1 MSSAH
6 SHTTHITTSVM
17 KRMFITGGK
26 MLEVNKAQVDA
37 LNVFPVPDGDT
48 GTNMSLTMMSAV
60 KEINAGT
67 SPSMADLA
75 DRLARGALRGA
86 RGNSGV
92 ILSQILKGFSNVIA
106 KCDECDARTFAKGL
120 KEGAELAYRAVSKPK
135 EGTILTVVRGMA
147 EEAVDVAKRTNDI
160 EKLMNAVLAK
170 GEVVLAQTPDLLEV
184 LKRAGVVDSG
194 GFGLIT
200 LFKGLIMGYL
210 DQEVSGAEE
219 YSPAIEAGSTK
230 SQSIDSAFPDDSE
243 LIVDYESL
251 GELDFGY
258 CTEFFIINIKK
269 RTTVTDIDKLR
280 GYLNDI
286 GNSVICIGDLS
297 LVKVHVHTNNPG
309 KALSKALTLGEL
321 DKVKIENMME
331 QNRQLRAKYEAERK
345 PIGILSVC
353 AGDGFAAIFKD
364 LLVDQVIEG
373 GQTMN
378 PSADDI
384 AQACRKINAENI
396 IILPNNK
403 NIILSAEQSRTLV
416 QNRNIFVLQ
425 TKDIP
430 QGLAA
435 VLGYNPEA
443 SLKDNLENMSQAFH
457 EVDAGQV
464 TYAVRDTN
472 LGNISIK
479 KGDIIGLD
487 KGDIVTTGNDV
498 EGVTTALV
506 DSMLTEDKEVLTLY
520 YGQDVT
526 EEQAEAFADRIQ
538 DTHPEIEVIL
548 HYGGQPLYYYV
559 LSVE

>member
-1 MSSAH
+1 
-6 SHTTHITTSVM
+6 
-17 KRMFITGGK
+17 MFIAGGK
-26 MLEVNKAQVDA
+26 MLEVNKSQVDA

-60 KEINAGT
+60 KEINSVSST
-67 SPSMADLA
+67 SMAEFADKLA
-75 DRLARGALRGA
+75 KGALRGA

-92 ILSQILKGFSNVIA
+92 ILSQILKGFSNIIA
-106 KCDECDARTFAKGL
+106 TKDECDAKQFAKGL
-120 KEGAELAYRAVSKPK
+120 REGAEMAYRAVSKPK
-135 EGTILTVVRGMA
+135 EGTILTVVRYMA
-147 EEAVDVAKRTNDI
+147 EEAVDMAKRTNSI

-170 GEVVLAQTPDLLEV
+170 GEEVLAQTPDMLEV

-200 LFKGLIMGYL
+200 MFKGLIMGYL

-219 YSPAIEAGSTK
+219 YVLSEAAPKT
-230 SQSIDSAFPDDSE
+230 QSIDSAFPDDNE
-243 LIVDYESL
+243 LVVDYESL

-258 CTEFFIINIKK
+258 CTEFFITNIKK
-269 RTTVTDIDKLR
+269 KTTVTDIDKLR
-280 GYLNDI
+280 DYLNDI

-345 PIGILSVC
+345 PIGILAVC

-384 AQACRKINAENI
+384 ATACKKINAENI

-435 VLGYNPEA
+435 VLAYNPDA
-443 SLKDNLENMSQAFH
+443 PLKNNLEEMTAAFSTI
-457 EVDAGQV
+457 DAGQV
-464 TYAVRDTN
+464 TYAVRDTVI
-472 LGNISIK
+472 GKFTIK

-487 KGDIVTTGNDV
+487 KGDIVTSGKNV
-498 EGVTTALV
+498 EKVTTSLI
-506 DSMLTEDKEVLTLY
+506 DSMLADDKEVVTLY
-520 YGQDVT
+520 YGADVA
-526 EEQAEAFADRIQ
+526 EEDAERFVEKLSE
-538 DTHPEIEVIL
+538 THPDVEFIL

-559 LSVE
+559 LSIE

>member
-1 MSSAH
+1 MSSAY
-6 SHTTHITTSVM
+6 SNKTHITASVM
-17 KRMFITGGK
+17 KRMFIAGGK

-48 GTNMSLTMMSAV
+48 GTNMSLTMMSAI
-60 KEINAGT
+60 KEINQLSST
-67 SPSMADLA
+67 SMAEFADKLA
-75 DRLARGALRGA
+75 KGALRGA

-106 KCDECDARTFAKGL
+106 GCEEVDARNFAKGL
-120 KEGAELAYRAVSKPK
+120 REGAQLAYNAVSKPK

-147 EEAVDVAKRTNDI
+147 EEAMDVAKRTNSI
-160 EKLMNAVLAK
+160 EKLLNAVLAK
-170 GEVVLAQTPDLLEV
+170 GEETLAKTPDMLDV

-200 LFKGLIMGYL
+200 LFKGIIMGYL
-210 DQEVSGAEE
+210 DQEVTGAEE
-219 YSPAIEAGSTK
+219 YALSETAKPQAS
-230 SQSIDSAFPDDSE
+230 DSDFPDDSE
-243 LIVDYESL
+243 MFVDYESL

-280 GYLNDI
+280 DYLNEI

-297 LVKVHVHTNNPG
+297 MVKVHVHTNNPG

-321 DKVKIENMME
+321 DKIKIENMME

-345 PIGILSVC
+345 PIGLLAVC
-353 AGDGFAAIFKD
+353 SGEGFSAIFKD

-378 PSADDI
+378 PSAEDI
-384 AQACRKINAENI
+384 ASAARKINAENI

-416 QNRNIFVLQ
+416 QRRNIFVLP

-430 QGLAA
+430 QGITA
-435 VLGYNPEA
+435 VLNYSPDA
-443 SLKDNLENMSQAFH
+443 PLKENLENMTAAFSNI
-457 EVDAGQV
+457 DAGQV
-464 TYAVRDTN
+464 TYAVRDTVI
-472 LGNISIK
+472 GKRSIK
-479 KGDIIGLD
+479 KGNIIGID
-487 KGDIVTTGNDV
+487 KGDIVTCGKSV
-498 EGVTTALV
+498 EKVTL
-506 DSMLTEDKEVLTLY
+506 DLIGGMMNPDKEVVTLY
-520 YGQDVT
+520 YGSDVK
-526 EEQAEAFADRIQ
+526 EEDAEAFAEKVQATYPDV
-538 DTHPEIEVIL
+538 EVIL
-548 HYGGQPLYYYV
+548 HYGGQSLYYYV

>member
-1 MSSAH
+1 MSSAY
-6 SHTTHITTSVM
+6 SNKTHITASVM
-17 KRMFITGGK
+17 KRMFIAGGK

-48 GTNMSLTMMSAV
+48 GTNMSLTMMSAI
-60 KEINAGT
+60 KEINQLSST
-67 SPSMADLA
+67 SMAEFADKLA
-75 DRLARGALRGA
+75 KGALRGA

-106 KCDECDARTFAKGL
+106 GCEEVDARNFAKGL
-120 KEGAELAYRAVSKPK
+120 REGAQLAYDAVSKPK

-147 EEAVDVAKRTNDI
+147 EEAMDVAKRTNSI
-160 EKLMNAVLAK
+160 EKLLNAVLAK
-170 GEVVLAQTPDLLEV
+170 GEETLAKTPDMLDV

-200 LFKGLIMGYL
+200 LFKGIIMGYL
-210 DQEVSGAEE
+210 DQEVTGAEE
-219 YSPAIEAGSTK
+219 YALSETAKPQAS
-230 SQSIDSAFPDDSE
+230 DSDFPDDSE
-243 LIVDYESL
+243 MFVDYESL

-280 GYLNDI
+280 DYLNEI

-297 LVKVHVHTNNPG
+297 MVKVHVHTNNPG

-321 DKVKIENMME
+321 DKIKIENMME

-345 PIGILSVC
+345 PIGLLAVC
-353 AGDGFAAIFKD
+353 SGEGFSAIFKD

-378 PSADDI
+378 PSAEDI
-384 AQACRKINAENI
+384 ASAARKINAENI

-416 QNRNIFVLQ
+416 QRRNIFVLP
-425 TKDIP
+425 TKDLP
-430 QGLAA
+430 QGIAA
-435 VLGYNPEA
+435 VLNYSPDA
-443 SLKDNLENMSQAFH
+443 SLSENLENMTAAFSNI
-457 EVDAGQV
+457 DAGQV
-464 TYAVRDTN
+464 TYAVRDTVIDN
-472 LGNISIK
+472 FVIK
-479 KGDIIGLD
+479 KGNIIGLD
-487 KGDIVTTGNDV
+487 KGSIVTSGKSV
-498 EGVTTALV
+498 EKVTMSLI
-506 DSMLTEDKEVLTLY
+506 DRMMSEDKEVVTLY
-520 YGQDVT
+520 YGSDVK
-526 EEQAEAFADRIQ
+526 EEDAEAFAEKVQ
-538 DTHPEIEVIL
+538 ATHPDIEVIL

>member
-1 MSSAH
+1 MASAH
-6 SHTTHITTSVM
+6 SIKTHITASVM
-17 KRMFITGGK
+17 KRMFIAGGK
-26 MLEVNKAQVDA
+26 MLDVNKAQVDA

-60 KEINAGT
+60 KEINNINST
-67 SPSMADLA
+67 SMSELA
-75 DRLARGALRGA
+75 ERLAKGALRGA

-92 ILSQILKGFSNVIA
+92 ILSQILKGFSNIIA
-106 KCDECDARTFAKGL
+106 QNEECDARTFAKGL
-120 KEGAELAYRAVSKPK
+120 REGAELAYRAVSKPK
-135 EGTILTVVRGMA
+135 EGTILTVVRSMA
-147 EEAVDVAKRTNDI
+147 EEAIDTAKRTTDI
-160 EKLMNAVLAK
+160 QKLMNAVLEK
-170 GEVVLAQTPDLLEV
+170 GEETLARTPDMLDV

-194 GFGLIT
+194 GYGLIT

-210 DQEVSGAEE
+210 DQEVTGAEE
-219 YSPAIEAGSTK
+219 YIVNDSPKA
-230 SQSIDSAFPDDSE
+230 SQPIDAAFPDDSE

-258 CTEFFIINIKK
+258 CTEFFITNIKK

-280 GYLNDI
+280 DYLNEI

-297 LVKVHVHTNNPG
+297 LIKVHVHTNNPG
-309 KALSKALTLGEL
+309 KALTKALTLGEL

-331 QNRQLRAKYEAERK
+331 QNRQLRARYEAERK
-345 PIGILSVC
+345 PIGLLAVC
-353 AGDGFAAIFKD
+353 AGDGFSAIFKD

-384 AQACRKINAENI
+384 ASAAKKINAENI

-435 VLGYNPEA
+435 VLNFSPDA
-443 SLKDNLENMSQAFH
+443 SLSENLENMTTAFSG
-457 EVDAGQV
+457 VDAGQV
-464 TYAVRDTN
+464 TYAVRDTV
-472 LGNISIK
+472 IDKFTIK

-487 KGDIVTTGNDV
+487 KGNIVTSGKNI
-498 EGVTTALV
+498 EAVTTALIEG
-506 DSMLTEDKEVLTLY
+506 MLNEDKEVVTLY
-520 YGQDVT
+520 YGQDVK
-526 EEQAEAFADRIQ
+526 EEDAEAFCDKLQ
-538 DTHPEIEVIL
+538 KEHPDIEFIL

>member
-1 MSSAH
+1 MSSAY
-6 SHTTHITTSVM
+6 SNKTHITASVM
-17 KRMFITGGK
+17 KRMFIAGGK

-60 KEINAGT
+60 KEINQLT
-67 SPSMADLA
+67 STSMAEFA
-75 DRLARGALRGA
+75 DKLSKGALRGA

-106 KCDECDARTFAKGL
+106 GYEAVDARAFAKGWR
-120 KEGAELAYRAVSKPK
+120 EGAQLAYSAVSKPK
-135 EGTILTVVRGMA
+135 EGTILTVVRAMA
-147 EEAVDVAKRTNDI
+147 EEAIDVAKRTNSI
-160 EKLMNAVLAK
+160 EKLMNAILAK
-170 GEVVLAQTPDLLEV
+170 GEETLAQTPDMLEV

-210 DQEVSGAEE
+210 DQEVTGADE
-219 YSPAIEAGSTK
+219 YAVTESKPQTTNS
-230 SQSIDSAFPDDSE
+230 DFPDDSE
-243 LIVDYESL
+243 LFVDYESL
-251 GELDFGY
+251 GQLDFGY

-280 GYLNDI
+280 DYLNEI

-297 LVKVHVHTNNPG
+297 MVKVHVHTNNPG

-331 QNRQLRAKYEAERK
+331 QSRQLRAKYEAERK
-345 PIGILSVC
+345 PIGLLAVC
-353 AGDGFAAIFKD
+353 SGDGFSAIFKD

-378 PSADDI
+378 PSAEDI
-384 AQACRKINAENI
+384 ASAARKINAENI

-416 QNRNIFVLQ
+416 QRRNIFVLP
-425 TKDIP
+425 TKDLP
-430 QGLAA
+430 QGIAA
-435 VLGYNPEA
+435 VLNYSPDA
-443 SLKDNLENMSQAFH
+443 SLLENLENMTAAFSNI
-457 EVDAGQV
+457 DAGQV
-464 TYAVRDTN
+464 TYAVRDTVIDN
-472 LGNISIK
+472 FVIK
-479 KGDIIGLD
+479 KGNIIGLD
-487 KGDIVTTGNDV
+487 KGSIVTSGKSV
-498 EGVTTALV
+498 EKVTMSLI
-506 DSMLTEDKEVLTLY
+506 DRMMSEDKEVVTLY
-520 YGQDVT
+520 YGSDVK
-526 EEQAEAFADRIQ
+526 EEDAEAFAQ
-538 DTHPEIEVIL
+538 KVQETHPDIEVIL

>member
-1 MSSAH
+1 MSSAY
-6 SHTTHITTSVM
+6 SNKTHITASVM
-17 KRMFITGGK
+17 KRMFIAGGK

-48 GTNMSLTMMSAV
+48 GTNMSLTMMSAI
-60 KEINAGT
+60 KEINQLSST
-67 SPSMADLA
+67 SMAEFSDKLA
-75 DRLARGALRGA
+75 KGALRGA

-106 KCDECDARTFAKGL
+106 GCEEVDARNFAKGL
-120 KEGAELAYRAVSKPK
+120 REGAQLAYNAVSKPK

-147 EEAVDVAKRTNDI
+147 EEAMDVAKRTNSI
-160 EKLMNAVLAK
+160 EKLLNAVLAK
-170 GEVVLAQTPDLLEV
+170 GEETLAKTPDMLDV

-200 LFKGLIMGYL
+200 LFKGIIMGYL
-210 DQEVSGAEE
+210 DQEVTGAEE
-219 YSPAIEAGSTK
+219 YALSETAKPQAS
-230 SQSIDSAFPDDSE
+230 DSDFPDDSE
-243 LIVDYESL
+243 MFVDYESL

-280 GYLNDI
+280 DYLNEI

-297 LVKVHVHTNNPG
+297 MVKVHVHTNNPG

-321 DKVKIENMME
+321 DKIKIENMME

-345 PIGILSVC
+345 PIGLLAVC
-353 AGDGFAAIFKD
+353 SGEGFSAIFKD

-378 PSADDI
+378 PSAEDI
-384 AQACRKINAENI
+384 ASAARKINAENI

-416 QNRNIFVLQ
+416 QRRNIFVLP

-430 QGLAA
+430 QGITA
-435 VLGYNPEA
+435 VLNYSPDA
-443 SLKDNLENMSQAFH
+443 PLKENLENMTAAFSNI
-457 EVDAGQV
+457 DAGQV
-464 TYAVRDTN
+464 TYAVRDTVI
-472 LGNISIK
+472 GKRSIK
-479 KGDIIGLD
+479 KGNIIGID
-487 KGDIVTTGNDV
+487 KGDIVTCGKSV
-498 EGVTTALV
+498 EKVTL
-506 DSMLTEDKEVLTLY
+506 DLIGGMMNPDKEVVTLY
-520 YGQDVT
+520 YGSDVK
-526 EEQAEAFADRIQ
+526 EEDAEAFAEKVQATYPDV
-538 DTHPEIEVIL
+538 EVIL

>member
-1 MSSAH
+1 MSSAY
-6 SHTTHITTSVM
+6 SNKTHITASVM
-17 KRMFITGGK
+17 KRMFVAGGK

-48 GTNMSLTMMSAV
+48 GTNMSLTMMSAI
-60 KEINAGT
+60 KEINQLSST
-67 SPSMADLA
+67 SMAEFADKLA
-75 DRLARGALRGA
+75 KGALRGA

-106 KCDECDARTFAKGL
+106 GCEEVDARNFAKGL
-120 KEGAELAYRAVSKPK
+120 REGAQLAYNAVSKPK

-147 EEAVDVAKRTNDI
+147 EEAMDVAKRTNSI
-160 EKLMNAVLAK
+160 EKLLNAVLAK
-170 GEVVLAQTPDLLEV
+170 GEETLAKTPDMLDV

-200 LFKGLIMGYL
+200 LFKGIIMGYL
-210 DQEVSGAEE
+210 DQEVTGAEE
-219 YSPAIEAGSTK
+219 YALSETAKPQAS
-230 SQSIDSAFPDDSE
+230 DSDFPDDSE
-243 LIVDYESL
+243 MFVDYESL

-280 GYLNDI
+280 DYLNEI

-297 LVKVHVHTNNPG
+297 MVKVHVHTNNPG

-321 DKVKIENMME
+321 DKIKIENMME

-345 PIGILSVC
+345 PIGLLAVC
-353 AGDGFAAIFKD
+353 SGEGFSAIFKD

-378 PSADDI
+378 PSAEDI
-384 AQACRKINAENI
+384 ASAARKINAENI

-416 QNRNIFVLQ
+416 QRRNIFVLP
-425 TKDIP
+425 TKDLP
-430 QGLAA
+430 QGIAA
-435 VLGYNPEA
+435 VLNYSPDA
-443 SLKDNLENMSQAFH
+443 SLSENLENMTAAFSNI
-457 EVDAGQV
+457 DAGQV
-464 TYAVRDTN
+464 TYAVRDTVIDN
-472 LGNISIK
+472 FVIK
-479 KGDIIGLD
+479 KGNIIGLD
-487 KGDIVTTGNDV
+487 KGSIVTSGKSV
-498 EGVTTALV
+498 EKVTMSLI
-506 DSMLTEDKEVLTLY
+506 DRMMSEDKEVVTLY
-520 YGQDVT
+520 YGSDVK
-526 EEQAEAFADRIQ
+526 EEDAEAFAQ
-538 DTHPEIEVIL
+538 KVQETHPDIEVIL

>member
-1 MSSAH
+1 MSSAY
-6 SHTTHITTSVM
+6 SNKTHITASVM
-17 KRMFITGGK
+17 KRMFIAGGK

-48 GTNMSLTMMSAV
+48 GTNMSLTMMSAI
-60 KEINAGT
+60 KEINQLSST
-67 SPSMADLA
+67 SMAEFADKLA
-75 DRLARGALRGA
+75 KGALRGA

-106 KCDECDARTFAKGL
+106 GCEEVDARNFAKGL
-120 KEGAELAYRAVSKPK
+120 REGAQLAYNAVSKPK

-147 EEAVDVAKRTNDI
+147 EEAMDVAKRTNSI
-160 EKLMNAVLAK
+160 EKLLNAVLAK
-170 GEVVLAQTPDLLEV
+170 GEETLAKTPDMLDV

-200 LFKGLIMGYL
+200 LFKGIIMGYL
-210 DQEVSGAEE
+210 DQEVTGAEE
-219 YSPAIEAGSTK
+219 YALSETAKPQAS
-230 SQSIDSAFPDDSE
+230 DSDFPDDSE
-243 LIVDYESL
+243 MFVDYESL

-280 GYLNDI
+280 DYLNEI

-297 LVKVHVHTNNPG
+297 MVKVHVHTNNPG

-321 DKVKIENMME
+321 DKIKIENMME

-345 PIGILSVC
+345 HIGLLAVC
-353 AGDGFAAIFKD
+353 SGEGFSAIFKD

-378 PSADDI
+378 PSAEDI
-384 AQACRKINAENI
+384 ASAARKINAENI

-416 QNRNIFVLQ
+416 QRRNIFVLP

-430 QGLAA
+430 QGITA
-435 VLGYNPEA
+435 VLNYSPDA
-443 SLKDNLENMSQAFH
+443 PLKENLENMTAAFSNI
-457 EVDAGQV
+457 DAGQV
-464 TYAVRDTN
+464 TYAVRDTVI
-472 LGNISIK
+472 GKRSIK
-479 KGDIIGLD
+479 KGNIIGID
-487 KGDIVTTGNDV
+487 KGDIVTCGKSV
-498 EGVTTALV
+498 EKVTL
-506 DSMLTEDKEVLTLY
+506 DLIGGMMNPDKEVVTLY
-520 YGQDVT
+520 YGSDVK
-526 EEQAEAFADRIQ
+526 EEDAEAFAEKVQATYPDV
-538 DTHPEIEVIL
+538 EVIL

>member
-1 MSSAH
+1 MSSAK
-6 SHTTHITTSVM
+6 SNTTHITPSVM
-17 KRMFITGGK
+17 KRMFIAGGK

-60 KEINAGT
+60 KEINSVSTT
-67 SPSMADLA
+67 SMSDFADKLA
-75 DRLARGALRGA
+75 KGALRGA

-92 ILSQILKGFSNVIA
+92 ILSQILKGFSNVIGT
-106 KCDECDARTFAKGL
+106 KDECDAKQFAKGL
-120 KEGAELAYRAVSKPK
+120 REGAEMAYRAVSKPK
-135 EGTILTVVRGMA
+135 EGTILTVIRYMA
-147 EEAVDVAKRTNDI
+147 DEAVDQAKRTNSI
-160 EKLMNAVLAK
+160 EKLMNATLAK
-170 GEVVLAQTPDLLEV
+170 GEEILAQTPDMLDV

-200 LFKGLIMGYL
+200 MFKGLIMGYL

-219 YSPAIEAGSTK
+219 YTTPEAKPGKTD
-230 SQSIDSAFPDDSE
+230 SIFPDDNE
-243 LIVDYESL
+243 LVVDYESL

-258 CTEFFIINIKK
+258 CTEFFIINIKPK
-269 RTTVTDIDKLR
+269 TTLTDIDKLR
-280 GYLNDI
+280 DYLNDI

-309 KALSKALTLGEL
+309 KALSKALQLGEL

-345 PIGILSVC
+345 PIGILAVC

-384 AQACRKINAENI
+384 AQACKKINAENI

-403 NIILSAEQSRTLV
+403 NIILSAEQSRVLV
-416 QNRNIFVLQ
+416 PNRNIFVLQ

-435 VLGYNPEA
+435 VLNYNPEA
-443 SLKDNLENMSQAFH
+443 SIAENLKEMTNSFVNI
-457 EVDAGQV
+457 DAGQV
-464 TYAVRDTN
+464 TYAVRDTQIGK
-472 LGNISIK
+472 LTIK
-479 KGDIIGLD
+479 KDDIIGID
-487 KGDIVTTGNDV
+487 KGELVTTGTDV
-498 EGVTTALV
+498 EAVTTNLI
-506 DSMLTEDKEVLTLY
+506 DSMLTEDKEVVTLY
-520 YGQDVT
+520 YGADVK
-526 EEQAEAFADRIQ
+526 EEDAEAYVDKLAE
-538 DTHPEIEVIL
+538 THPDIEFIL

>member
-1 MSSAH
+1 MASAH
-6 SHTTHITTSVM
+6 SSTTHITASVM
-17 KRMFITGGK
+17 KRMFIAGGQ

-60 KEINAGT
+60 KEINSLNST
-67 SPSMADLA
+67 SMSEFSDKLA
-75 DRLARGALRGA
+75 KGALRGA

-106 KCDECDARTFAKGL
+106 QKDECDARTFAKGL
-120 KEGAELAYRAVSKPK
+120 REGAELAYRAVSKPK
-135 EGTILTVVRGMA
+135 EGTILTVIRSMA
-147 EEAVDVAKRTNDI
+147 EEAVDMAKRTTSI
-160 EKLMNAVLAK
+160 QKLMESVLNK
-170 GEVVLAQTPDLLEV
+170 GEITLAQTPDMLEV

-210 DQEVSGAEE
+210 DQEITGAEDYE
-219 YSPAIEAGSTK
+219 PTEASK
-230 SQSIDSAFPDDSE
+230 PQSIDSAFPDDSE

-251 GELDFGY
+251 GQLDFGY

-280 GYLNDI
+280 EYLNEI

-297 LVKVHVHTNNPG
+297 LIKVHVHTNNPG

-331 QNRQLRAKYEAERK
+331 QNRQLRARYEAERK
-345 PIGILSVC
+345 PIGLLAVC
-353 AGDGFAAIFKD
+353 SGDGFSAIFKD

-378 PSADDI
+378 PSAEDI
-384 AQACRKINAENI
+384 ASAARKINAENI

-435 VLGYNPEA
+435 VLNFSPDA
-443 SLKDNLENMSQAFH
+443 SLSENLENMTTAF
-457 EVDAGQV
+457 VGIDAGQV
-464 TYAVRDTN
+464 TYAVRDTVIDN
-472 LGNISIK
+472 LKIK
-479 KGDIIGLD
+479 KGDIIGID
-487 KGDIVTTGNDV
+487 KGTIVNSGKDV
-498 EGVTTALV
+498 EKVTTALIE
-506 DSMLTEDKEVLTLY
+506 SMLTEDKEVVTLY
-520 YGQDVT
+520 YGVDVA
-526 EEQAEAFADRIQ
+526 EEKAEAYVEKLQ
-538 DTHPEIEVIL
+538 EKHPNIEFIL

>member
-1 MSSAH
+1 MSSAY
-6 SHTTHITTSVM
+6 SNKTHITASVM
-17 KRMFITGGK
+17 KRMFIAGGK

-60 KEINAGT
+60 KEINQLT
-67 SPSMADLA
+67 STSMAEFA
-75 DRLARGALRGA
+75 DKLSKGALRGA

-106 KCDECDARTFAKGL
+106 GYEAVDARAFAKGWR
-120 KEGAELAYRAVSKPK
+120 EGAQLAYSAVSKPK
-135 EGTILTVVRGMA
+135 EGTILTVVRAMA
-147 EEAVDVAKRTNDI
+147 EEAIDVAKRTNSI
-160 EKLMNAVLAK
+160 EKLMNAILAK
-170 GEVVLAQTPDLLEV
+170 GEETLAQTPDMLEV

-210 DQEVSGAEE
+210 DQEVTGADE
-219 YSPAIEAGSTK
+219 YAVTESKPQKTNS
-230 SQSIDSAFPDDSE
+230 DFPDDSE
-243 LIVDYESL
+243 LFVDYESL
-251 GELDFGY
+251 GQLDFGY

-280 GYLNDI
+280 DYLNEI

-297 LVKVHVHTNNPG
+297 MVKVHVHTNNPG

-345 PIGILSVC
+345 PIGLLAVC
-353 AGDGFAAIFKD
+353 SGDGFSAIFKD

-378 PSADDI
+378 PSAEDI
-384 AQACRKINAENI
+384 ASAARKINAENI

-416 QNRNIFVLQ
+416 QRRNIFVLP
-425 TKDIP
+425 TKDLP
-430 QGLAA
+430 QGIAA
-435 VLGYNPEA
+435 VLNYSPDA
-443 SLKDNLENMSQAFH
+443 SLLENLENMTAAFSNI
-457 EVDAGQV
+457 DAGQV
-464 TYAVRDTN
+464 TYAVRDTVIDN
-472 LGNISIK
+472 FVIK
-479 KGDIIGLD
+479 KGNIIGLD
-487 KGDIVTTGNDV
+487 KGSIVTSGKSV
-498 EGVTTALV
+498 EKVTMSLI
-506 DSMLTEDKEVLTLY
+506 DRMMSEDKEVVTLY
-520 YGQDVT
+520 YGSDVK
-526 EEQAEAFADRIQ
+526 EEDAEAFAQ
-538 DTHPEIEVIL
+538 KVQETHPDIEVIL

>member
-1 MSSAH
+1 MASAH
-6 SHTTHITTSVM
+6 SSTTHITASVM
-17 KRMFITGGK
+17 KRMFIAGGK
-26 MLEVNKAQVDA
+26 MLDVNKAQVDA

-60 KEINAGT
+60 KEINSLNST
-67 SPSMADLA
+67 SMAEFA
-75 DRLARGALRGA
+75 DKLSKGALRGA

-106 KCDECDARTFAKGL
+106 QKDECDARTFAKGL
-120 KEGAELAYRAVSKPK
+120 REGADLAYRAVSKPK
-135 EGTILTVVRGMA
+135 EGTILTVVRSMA
-147 EEAVDVAKRTNDI
+147 EEAVDMAKRTGSI

-170 GEVVLAQTPDLLEV
+170 GEETLAQTPDMLDV

-210 DQEVSGAEE
+210 DQEISGAEE
-219 YSPAIEAGSTK
+219 YEVTQPSAKPA
-230 SQSIDSAFPDDSE
+230 SIDSAFPDDSE

-251 GELDFGY
+251 GQLDFGY
-258 CTEFFIINIKK
+258 CTEFFITNIKK
-269 RTTVTDIDKLR
+269 RTTESDIEKLR
-280 GYLNDI
+280 EYLNEI

-331 QNRQLRAKYEAERK
+331 QNRQLRARYEAEKK
-345 PIGILSVC
+345 PIGLLAVC
-353 AGDGFAAIFKD
+353 AGEGFSAIFKD

-378 PSADDI
+378 PSAEDI
-384 AQACRKINAENI
+384 ASAARKINAENI

-416 QNRNIFVLQ
+416 QKRNIFVLQ

-435 VLGYNPEA
+435 VLNFSPDA
-443 SLKDNLENMSQAFH
+443 SLSENLENMTTAFSS
-457 EVDAGQV
+457 VDAGQV
-464 TYAVRDTN
+464 TYAVRDTV
-472 LGNISIK
+472 IDKFVIK

-487 KGDIVTTGNDV
+487 KGNIVTSGKSI
-498 EGVTTALV
+498 EKVTTALI
-506 DSMLTEDKEVLTLY
+506 DGMLTEDKEVVTLY
-520 YGQDVT
+520 YGSDVS
-526 EEQAEAFADRIQ
+526 EEDAEAFVEKLQ
-538 DTHPEIEVIL
+538 ETHPDVEFIL
-548 HYGGQPLYYYV
+548 HFGGQPLYYYI

>member
-1 MSSAH
+1 MSSAY
-6 SHTTHITTSVM
+6 SNKTHITASVM
-17 KRMFITGGK
+17 KRMFIAGGK

-48 GTNMSLTMMSAV
+48 GTNMSLTMMSAI
-60 KEINAGT
+60 KEINQLSST
-67 SPSMADLA
+67 SMAEFADKLA
-75 DRLARGALRGA
+75 KGALRGA

-106 KCDECDARTFAKGL
+106 GCEEVDARNFAKGL
-120 KEGAELAYRAVSKPK
+120 REGAQLAYNAVSKPK

-147 EEAVDVAKRTNDI
+147 EEAMDVAKRTSSI
-160 EKLMNAVLAK
+160 EKLLNAVLAK
-170 GEVVLAQTPDLLEV
+170 GEETLAKTPDMLDV

-200 LFKGLIMGYL
+200 LFKGIIMGYL
-210 DQEVSGAEE
+210 DQEVTGAEE
-219 YSPAIEAGSTK
+219 YALSETAKPQAS
-230 SQSIDSAFPDDSE
+230 DSDFPDDSE
-243 LIVDYESL
+243 MFVDYESL

-280 GYLNDI
+280 DYLNEI

-297 LVKVHVHTNNPG
+297 MVKVHVHTNNPG

-345 PIGILSVC
+345 PIGLLAVC
-353 AGDGFAAIFKD
+353 SGDGFSAIFKD

-378 PSADDI
+378 PSAEDI
-384 AQACRKINAENI
+384 ASAARKINAENI

-416 QNRNIFVLQ
+416 QRRNIFVLP
-425 TKDIP
+425 TKDLP
-430 QGLAA
+430 QGIAA
-435 VLGYNPEA
+435 VLNYSPDA
-443 SLKDNLENMSQAFH
+443 SLSENLENMTAAFSNI
-457 EVDAGQV
+457 DAGQV
-464 TYAVRDTN
+464 TYAVRDTVIDN
-472 LGNISIK
+472 FVIK
-479 KGDIIGLD
+479 KGNIIGLD
-487 KGDIVTTGNDV
+487 KGSIVTSGKSV
-498 EGVTTALV
+498 EKVTMSLI
-506 DSMLTEDKEVLTLY
+506 DRMMSEDKEVVTLY
-520 YGQDVT
+520 YGSDVK
-526 EEQAEAFADRIQ
+526 EEDAEAFAQ
-538 DTHPEIEVIL
+538 KVQETHPDIEVIL

>member
-1 MSSAH
+1 MSSAY
-6 SHTTHITTSVM
+6 SNTTHITASVM
-17 KRMFITGGK
+17 KRMFIAGGK
-26 MLEVNKAQVDA
+26 MLEVNKSQVDA

-60 KEINAGT
+60 KEINSLT
-67 SPSMADLA
+67 STSMSEFSDKLA
-75 DRLARGALRGA
+75 KGALRGA

-106 KCDECDARTFAKGL
+106 GCEEVDSRSFAKGL
-120 KEGAELAYRAVSKPK
+120 REGAKLAYSAVSKPK
-135 EGTILTVVRGMA
+135 EGTILTVIRAMA
-147 EEAVDVAKRTNDI
+147 EEAVDVAKRTTNI
-160 EKLMNAVLAK
+160 EKMMNAVLAK
-170 GEVVLAQTPDLLEV
+170 GEETLAQTPDMLDV
-184 LKRAGVVDSG
+184 LKKAGVVDSG

-210 DQEVSGAEE
+210 DQEVSGAETYAMQE
-219 YSPAIEAGSTK
+219 TSGKPQT
-230 SQSIDSAFPDDSE
+230 IDSDFPDDSE
-243 LIVDYESL
+243 LFVDYESL

-280 GYLNDI
+280 DYLNEI

-297 LVKVHVHTNNPG
+297 LIKVHVHTNNPG

-345 PIGILSVC
+345 PIGLLAVC
-353 AGDGFAAIFKD
+353 SGDGFNAIFKD

-378 PSADDI
+378 PSAEDI
-384 AQACRKINAENI
+384 ASAARKINAENI

-416 QNRNIFVLQ
+416 QRRNIFVLQ
-425 TKDIP
+425 TKDVP
-430 QGLAA
+430 QGIAA
-435 VLGYNPEA
+435 VLNFNPEA
-443 SLKDNLENMSQAFH
+443 SLSENLENMTAAFSTI
-457 EVDAGQV
+457 DAGAV
-464 TYAVRDTN
+464 TYAVRDTV
-472 LGNISIK
+472 IDKVSIK
-479 KGDIIGLD
+479 KGDVIGLD
-487 KGDIVTTGNDV
+487 KGSIVTTGKNV
-498 EGVTTALV
+498 EKVTMSLI
-506 DSMLTEDKEVLTLY
+506 DNMLTDDKEVVTLY
-520 YGQDVT
+520 YGSDIA
-526 EEQAEAFADRIQ
+526 EEEAEKFADKLQQTYPDI
-538 DTHPEIEVIL
+538 EIIL

-559 LSVE
+559 LSIE

>member
-1 MSSAH
+1 
-6 SHTTHITTSVM
+6 
-17 KRMFITGGK
+17 MFISGGK
-26 MLEVNKAQVDA
+26 MLDVNKAQVDA

-60 KEINAGT
+60 KEINSLNST
-67 SPSMADLA
+67 SMSEFADKLSK
-75 DRLARGALRGA
+75 GALRGA

-106 KCDECDARTFAKGL
+106 QKDECDARTFAKGL
-120 KEGAELAYRAVSKPK
+120 REGAELAYRAVSKPK
-135 EGTILTVVRGMA
+135 EGTILTVVRSMA
-147 EEAVDVAKRTNDI
+147 EEAVDMAKRTGSI

-170 GEVVLAQTPDLLEV
+170 GEETLAQTPDMLDV

-210 DQEVSGAEE
+210 DQEISGAEE
-219 YSPAIEAGSTK
+219 YEVTQPSAKPV
-230 SQSIDSAFPDDSE
+230 SIDSAFPDDSE

-251 GELDFGY
+251 GQLDFGY
-258 CTEFFIINIKK
+258 CTEFFVTNIKK
-269 RTTVTDIDKLR
+269 RTTESDIEKLR
-280 GYLNDI
+280 EYLNEI

-297 LVKVHVHTNNPG
+297 LIKVHVHTNNPG

-331 QNRQLRAKYEAERK
+331 QNRQLRARYEAEKK
-345 PIGILSVC
+345 PIGLLAVC
-353 AGDGFAAIFKD
+353 AGEGFSAIFKD

-378 PSADDI
+378 PSAEDI
-384 AQACRKINAENI
+384 ASAARKINAENI

-416 QNRNIFVLQ
+416 QKRNIFVLQ

-435 VLGYNPEA
+435 VLNFSPDA
-443 SLKDNLENMSQAFH
+443 SLSENLENMTTAFSS
-457 EVDAGQV
+457 VDAGQV
-464 TYAVRDTN
+464 TYAVRDTV
-472 LGNISIK
+472 IDKFVIK

-487 KGDIVTTGNDV
+487 KGNIVTSGKSV
-498 EGVTTALV
+498 EKVTTALI
-506 DSMLTEDKEVLTLY
+506 DSMLTEDKEVVTLY
-520 YGQDVT
+520 YGADVS
-526 EEQAEAFADRIQ
+526 EEKAEAFVESLQ
-538 DTHPEIEVIL
+538 QSHPDVEFIL
-548 HYGGQPLYYYV
+548 HFGGQPLYYYI

>member
-1 MSSAH
+1 MASAH
-6 SHTTHITTSVM
+6 SSTTHITASVM
-17 KRMFITGGK
+17 KRMFIAGGQ

-60 KEINAGT
+60 KEINSLNST
-67 SPSMADLA
+67 SMSEFSDKLA
-75 DRLARGALRGA
+75 KGALRGA

-106 KCDECDARTFAKGL
+106 QKDECDARTFAKGL
-120 KEGAELAYRAVSKPK
+120 REGAELAYRAVSKPK
-135 EGTILTVVRGMA
+135 EGTILTVIRSMA
-147 EEAVDVAKRTNDI
+147 EEAVDMAKRTTSI
-160 EKLMNAVLAK
+160 QKLMESVLNK
-170 GEVVLAQTPDLLEV
+170 GEITLAQTPDMLEV

-210 DQEVSGAEE
+210 DQEITGAEDYE
-219 YSPAIEAGSTK
+219 PTEASK
-230 SQSIDSAFPDDSE
+230 PQSIDSAFPDDSE

-251 GELDFGY
+251 GQLDFGY

-280 GYLNDI
+280 EYLNEI

-297 LVKVHVHTNNPG
+297 LIKVHVHTNNPG

-331 QNRQLRAKYEAERK
+331 QNRQLRARYEAERK
-345 PIGILSVC
+345 PIGLLAVC
-353 AGDGFAAIFKD
+353 SGDGFSAIFKD

-378 PSADDI
+378 PSAEDI
-384 AQACRKINAENI
+384 ASAARKINAENI

-435 VLGYNPEA
+435 VLNFSPDA
-443 SLKDNLENMSQAFH
+443 SLSENLENMTTAF
-457 EVDAGQV
+457 VGIDAGQV
-464 TYAVRDTN
+464 TYAVRDTVIDN
-472 LGNISIK
+472 LKIK
-479 KGDIIGLD
+479 KGDISGID
-487 KGDIVTTGNDV
+487 KGTIVNSGKDV
-498 EGVTTALV
+498 EKVTTALIE
-506 DSMLTEDKEVLTLY
+506 SMLTEDKEVVTLY
-520 YGQDVT
+520 YGIDVA
-526 EEQAEAFADRIQ
+526 EEKAEAYVEKLQ
-538 DTHPEIEVIL
+538 EKHPDIEFIL

>member
-1 MSSAH
+1 MAAAH
-6 SHTTHITTSVM
+6 TIKTHITASVM
-17 KRMFITGGK
+17 KRMLIAGGK

-60 KEINAGT
+60 KEINAINST
-67 SPSMADLA
+67 SMSELA
-75 DRLARGALRGA
+75 EKLAKGALRGA

-92 ILSQILKGFSNVIA
+92 ILSQILKGFSNIIA
-106 KCDECDARTFAKGL
+106 QNDECDARTFAKGL
-120 KEGAELAYRAVSKPK
+120 REGAELAYRAVSKPK
-135 EGTILTVVRGMA
+135 EGTILTVVRSMA
-147 EEAVDVAKRTNDI
+147 EEAIDSAKRTTDI
-160 EKLMNAVLAK
+160 QKLMNAVLEK
-170 GEVVLAQTPDLLEV
+170 GEETLAKTPDMLDV

-194 GFGLIT
+194 GYGLIT

-210 DQEVSGAEE
+210 DQEITGAEE
-219 YSPAIEAGSTK
+219 YAAPESIK
-230 SQSIDSAFPDDSE
+230 SQPIDSAFPDDSE

-258 CTEFFIINIKK
+258 CTEFFVTNIKK
-269 RTTVTDIDKLR
+269 RTTITDIDKLR
-280 GYLNDI
+280 EYLNEI

-297 LVKVHVHTNNPG
+297 LIKVHVHTNNPG
-309 KALSKALTLGEL
+309 KALTKALTLGEL

-331 QNRQLRAKYEAERK
+331 QNRQLRARYEAERK
-345 PIGILSVC
+345 PIGLLAVC
-353 AGDGFAAIFKD
+353 SGDGFSAIFKD

-378 PSADDI
+378 PSAEDI
-384 AQACRKINAENI
+384 ASAARKINAENI

-435 VLGYNPEA
+435 VLNFSPDA
-443 SLKDNLENMSQAFH
+443 SLSENLENMTMAFSGI
-457 EVDAGQV
+457 DAGQV
-464 TYAVRDTN
+464 TYAVRDTV
-472 LGNISIK
+472 LDKFSIK

-487 KGDIVTTGNDV
+487 KGSIVTSGKDI
-498 EGVTTALV
+498 EKVTTALIEG
-506 DSMLTEDKEVLTLY
+506 MLTPDKEVVTLY

-526 EEQAEAFADRIQ
+526 EEKAEAFVATLQ
-538 DTHPEIEVIL
+538 EKHPDIEFIL

>member
-1 MSSAH
+1 MSSAY
-6 SHTTHITTSVM
+6 SNKTHITASVM
-17 KRMFITGGK
+17 KRMFVAGGK

-48 GTNMSLTMMSAV
+48 GTNMSLTMMSAI
-60 KEINAGT
+60 KEINQLSST
-67 SPSMADLA
+67 SMAEFADKLA
-75 DRLARGALRGA
+75 KGALRGA

-106 KCDECDARTFAKGL
+106 GCEEVDARNFAKGL
-120 KEGAELAYRAVSKPK
+120 REGAQLAYNAVSKPK

-147 EEAVDVAKRTNDI
+147 EEAMDVAKRTNSI
-160 EKLMNAVLAK
+160 EKLLNAVLAK
-170 GEVVLAQTPDLLEV
+170 GEETLAKTPDMLDV

-200 LFKGLIMGYL
+200 LFKGIIMGYL
-210 DQEVSGAEE
+210 DQEVTGAEE
-219 YSPAIEAGSTK
+219 YALSETAKPQAS
-230 SQSIDSAFPDDSE
+230 DSDFPDDSE
-243 LIVDYESL
+243 MFVDYESL

-280 GYLNDI
+280 DYLNEI

-297 LVKVHVHTNNPG
+297 MVKVHVHTNNPG

-321 DKVKIENMME
+321 DKIKIENMME

-345 PIGILSVC
+345 PIGLLAVC
-353 AGDGFAAIFKD
+353 SGEGFSAIFKD

-378 PSADDI
+378 PSAEDI
-384 AQACRKINAENI
+384 ASAARKINAENI

-416 QNRNIFVLQ
+416 QRRNIFVLP

-430 QGLAA
+430 QGITA
-435 VLGYNPEA
+435 VLNYSPDA
-443 SLKDNLENMSQAFH
+443 PLKENLENMTAAFSNI
-457 EVDAGQV
+457 DAGQV
-464 TYAVRDTN
+464 TYAVRDTVI
-472 LGNISIK
+472 GKRSIK
-479 KGDIIGLD
+479 KGNIIGID
-487 KGDIVTTGNDV
+487 KGDIVTCGKSV
-498 EGVTTALV
+498 EKVTL
-506 DSMLTEDKEVLTLY
+506 DLIGGMMNPDKEVVTLY
-520 YGQDVT
+520 YGSDVK
-526 EEQAEAFADRIQ
+526 EEDAEAFAEKVQATYPDV
-538 DTHPEIEVIL
+538 EVIL

>member
-1 MSSAH
+1 MSSAY
-6 SHTTHITTSVM
+6 SNKTHITASVM
-17 KRMFITGGK
+17 KRMFIAGGK

-60 KEINAGT
+60 KEINQLT
-67 SPSMADLA
+67 STSMAEFA
-75 DRLARGALRGA
+75 DKLSKGALRGA

-106 KCDECDARTFAKGL
+106 GYEAVDARAFAKGWR
-120 KEGAELAYRAVSKPK
+120 EGAQLAYSAVSKPK
-135 EGTILTVVRGMA
+135 EGTILTVVRAMA
-147 EEAVDVAKRTNDI
+147 EEAIDVAKRTNSI
-160 EKLMNAVLAK
+160 EKLMNAILAK
-170 GEVVLAQTPDLLEV
+170 GEETLAQTPDMLEV

-210 DQEVSGAEE
+210 DQEVTGADE
-219 YSPAIEAGSTK
+219 YAVTESKPQKTNS
-230 SQSIDSAFPDDSE
+230 DFPGDSE
-243 LIVDYESL
+243 LFVDYESL
-251 GELDFGY
+251 GQLDFGY

-280 GYLNDI
+280 DYLNEI

-297 LVKVHVHTNNPG
+297 MVKVHVHTNNPG

-345 PIGILSVC
+345 PIGLLAVC
-353 AGDGFAAIFKD
+353 SGDGFSAIFKD

-378 PSADDI
+378 PSAEDI
-384 AQACRKINAENI
+384 ASAARKINAENI

-416 QNRNIFVLQ
+416 QRRNIFVLP
-425 TKDIP
+425 TKDLP
-430 QGLAA
+430 QGIAA
-435 VLGYNPEA
+435 VLNYSPDA
-443 SLKDNLENMSQAFH
+443 SLSENLENMTAAFSNI
-457 EVDAGQV
+457 DAGQV
-464 TYAVRDTN
+464 TYAVRDTVIDN
-472 LGNISIK
+472 FVIK
-479 KGDIIGLD
+479 KGNIIGLD
-487 KGDIVTTGNDV
+487 KGSIVTSGKSV
-498 EGVTTALV
+498 EKVTMSLI
-506 DSMLTEDKEVLTLY
+506 DRMMSEDKEVVTLY
-520 YGQDVT
+520 YGSDVK
-526 EEQAEAFADRIQ
+526 EEDAEAFAQ
-538 DTHPEIEVIL
+538 KVQETHPDIEVIL

>member
-1 MSSAH
+1 MSSAY
-6 SHTTHITTSVM
+6 SNKTHITASVM
-17 KRMFITGGK
+17 KRMFIAGGK

-60 KEINAGT
+60 KEINQLT
-67 SPSMADLA
+67 STSMAEFA
-75 DRLARGALRGA
+75 DKLSKGALRGA

-106 KCDECDARTFAKGL
+106 GYEAVDARAFAKGWR
-120 KEGAELAYRAVSKPK
+120 EGAQLAYSAVSKPK
-135 EGTILTVVRGMA
+135 EGTILTVVRAMA
-147 EEAVDVAKRTNDI
+147 EEAIDVAKRTNSI
-160 EKLMNAVLAK
+160 EKLMNAILAK
-170 GEVVLAQTPDLLEV
+170 GEETLAQTPDMLEV

-210 DQEVSGAEE
+210 DQEVTGADE
-219 YSPAIEAGSTK
+219 YAVTESKPQTTNS
-230 SQSIDSAFPDDSE
+230 DFPDDSE
-243 LIVDYESL
+243 LFVDYESL
-251 GELDFGY
+251 GQLDFGY

-280 GYLNDI
+280 DYLNEI

-297 LVKVHVHTNNPG
+297 MVKVHVHTNNPG

-345 PIGILSVC
+345 PIGLLAVC
-353 AGDGFAAIFKD
+353 SGDGFSAIFKD

-378 PSADDI
+378 PSAEDI
-384 AQACRKINAENI
+384 ASAARKINAENI

-416 QNRNIFVLQ
+416 QRRNIFVLP
-425 TKDIP
+425 TKDLP
-430 QGLAA
+430 QGIAA
-435 VLGYNPEA
+435 VLNYSPDA
-443 SLKDNLENMSQAFH
+443 SLSENLENMTAAFSNI
-457 EVDAGQV
+457 DAGQV
-464 TYAVRDTN
+464 TYAVRDTVIDN
-472 LGNISIK
+472 FVIK
-479 KGDIIGLD
+479 KGNIIGLD
-487 KGDIVTTGNDV
+487 KGSIVTSGKSV
-498 EGVTTALV
+498 EKVTMSLI
-506 DSMLTEDKEVLTLY
+506 DRMMSEDKEVVTLY
-520 YGQDVT
+520 YGSDVK
-526 EEQAEAFADRIQ
+526 EEDAEAFAQ
-538 DTHPEIEVIL
+538 KVQETHPDIEVIL

-559 LSVE
+559 LRVE

>member
-1 MSSAH
+1 MASAH
-6 SHTTHITTSVM
+6 SSTTHITASVM
-17 KRMFITGGK
+17 KRMFIAGGK

-60 KEINAGT
+60 KEINSLNST
-67 SPSMADLA
+67 SMTEFSDKLA
-75 DRLARGALRGA
+75 KGALRGA

-106 KCDECDARTFAKGL
+106 QKEECDARTFAKGL
-120 KEGAELAYRAVSKPK
+120 REGAELAYRAVSKPK
-135 EGTILTVVRGMA
+135 EGTILTVIRSMA
-147 EEAVDVAKRTNDI
+147 EESIDMAKRTTSI
-160 EKLMNAVLAK
+160 QKLMEAVLQK
-170 GEVVLAQTPDLLEV
+170 GEETLAQTPDMLEV

-210 DQEVSGAEE
+210 DQEITGAEE
-219 YSPAIEAGSTK
+219 YGVAKVTK
-230 SQSIDSAFPDDSE
+230 PQSIDSAFPDDNE
-243 LIVDYESL
+243 LVVDYESL
-251 GELDFGY
+251 GQLDFGY
-258 CTEFFIINIKK
+258 CTEFFITNIKK

-280 GYLNDI
+280 EYLNEI

-331 QNRQLRAKYEAERK
+331 QNRQLRARYEAERK
-345 PIGILSVC
+345 PIGLLAVC
-353 AGDGFAAIFKD
+353 SGDGFAAIFKD

-378 PSADDI
+378 PSAEDI
-384 AQACRKINAENI
+384 ASAARKINAENI

-435 VLGYNPEA
+435 VLNFSPDA
-443 SLKDNLENMSQAFH
+443 SLSENLENMTTAF
-457 EVDAGQV
+457 VGIDAGQV
-464 TYAVRDTN
+464 TYAVRDTVIDN
-472 LGNISIK
+472 LKIK
-479 KGDIIGLD
+479 KGDIIGID
-487 KGDIVTTGNDV
+487 KGSIVTSGKDI
-498 EGVTTALV
+498 EKVTTALIEG
-506 DSMLTEDKEVLTLY
+506 MLTEDKEVVTLY
-520 YGQDVT
+520 YGADVP
-526 EEQAEAFADRIQ
+526 EDKAEAFVDKLQ
-538 DTHPEIEVIL
+538 EKHSDIEFIL

>member
-1 MSSAH
+1 MASAH
-6 SHTTHITTSVM
+6 SSTTHITASVM
-17 KRMFITGGK
+17 KRMFIAGGQ

-60 KEINAGT
+60 KEINSLNST
-67 SPSMADLA
+67 SMSEFSDKLA
-75 DRLARGALRGA
+75 KGALRGA

-106 KCDECDARTFAKGL
+106 QKDECDARTFAKGL
-120 KEGAELAYRAVSKPK
+120 REGAELAYRAVSKPK
-135 EGTILTVVRGMA
+135 EGTILTVIRSMA
-147 EEAVDVAKRTNDI
+147 EEAVEMAKRTTSI
-160 EKLMNAVLAK
+160 QKLMESVLNK
-170 GEVVLAQTPDLLEV
+170 GEITLAQTPDMLEV

-210 DQEVSGAEE
+210 DQEITGAEDYE
-219 YSPAIEAGSTK
+219 PTEASK
-230 SQSIDSAFPDDSE
+230 PQSIDSAFPDDSE

-251 GELDFGY
+251 GQLDFGY

-280 GYLNDI
+280 EYLNEI

-297 LVKVHVHTNNPG
+297 LIKVHVHTNNPG

-331 QNRQLRAKYEAERK
+331 QNRQLRARYEAERK
-345 PIGILSVC
+345 PIGLLAVC
-353 AGDGFAAIFKD
+353 SGDGFSAIFKD

-373 GQTMN
+373 GQNMN
-378 PSADDI
+378 PSAEDI
-384 AQACRKINAENI
+384 ASAARKINAENI

-435 VLGYNPEA
+435 VLNFSPDA
-443 SLKDNLENMSQAFH
+443 SLSENLENMTTAF
-457 EVDAGQV
+457 VGIDAGQV
-464 TYAVRDTN
+464 TYAVRDTVIDN
-472 LGNISIK
+472 LKIK
-479 KGDIIGLD
+479 KGDIIGID
-487 KGDIVTTGNDV
+487 KGTIVNSGKDV
-498 EGVTTALV
+498 EKVTTALIE
-506 DSMLTEDKEVLTLY
+506 SMLTEDKEVVTLY
-520 YGQDVT
+520 YGIDVA
-526 EEQAEAFADRIQ
+526 EEKAEAYVEKLQ
-538 DTHPEIEVIL
+538 EKHPDIEFIL

>member
-1 MSSAH
+1 MSSAY
-6 SHTTHITTSVM
+6 SNKTHITASVM
-17 KRMFITGGK
+17 KRMFIAGGK

-48 GTNMSLTMMSAV
+48 GTNMSLTMMSAI
-60 KEINAGT
+60 KEINQLSST
-67 SPSMADLA
+67 SMAEFADKLA
-75 DRLARGALRGA
+75 KGALRGA

-106 KCDECDARTFAKGL
+106 GCEEVDARNFAKGL
-120 KEGAELAYRAVSKPK
+120 REGAQLAYNAVSKPK

-147 EEAVDVAKRTNDI
+147 EEAMDVAKRTNSI
-160 EKLMNAVLAK
+160 EKLLNAVLAK
-170 GEVVLAQTPDLLEV
+170 GEETLAKTPDMLDV

-200 LFKGLIMGYL
+200 LFKGIIMGYL
-210 DQEVSGAEE
+210 DQEVTGAEE
-219 YSPAIEAGSTK
+219 YALSETAKPQAS
-230 SQSIDSAFPDDSE
+230 DSDFPDDSE
-243 LIVDYESL
+243 MFVDYESL

-280 GYLNDI
+280 DYLNEI

-297 LVKVHVHTNNPG
+297 MVKVHVHTNNPG
-309 KALSKALTLGEL
+309 KALAKALTLGEL
-321 DKVKIENMME
+321 DKIKIENMME

-345 PIGILSVC
+345 PIGLLAVC
-353 AGDGFAAIFKD
+353 SGEGFSAIFKD

-378 PSADDI
+378 PSAEDI
-384 AQACRKINAENI
+384 ASAARKINAENI

-416 QNRNIFVLQ
+416 QRRNIFVLP

-430 QGLAA
+430 QGITA
-435 VLGYNPEA
+435 VLNYSPDA
-443 SLKDNLENMSQAFH
+443 PLKENLENMTAAFSNI
-457 EVDAGQV
+457 DAGQV
-464 TYAVRDTN
+464 TYAVRDTVI
-472 LGNISIK
+472 GKRSIK
-479 KGDIIGLD
+479 KGNIIGID
-487 KGDIVTTGNDV
+487 KGDIVTCGKSV
-498 EGVTTALV
+498 EKVTL
-506 DSMLTEDKEVLTLY
+506 DLIGGMMNPDKEVVTLY
-520 YGQDVT
+520 YGSDVK
-526 EEQAEAFADRIQ
+526 EEDAEAFAEKVQATYPDV
-538 DTHPEIEVIL
+538 EVIL